1 MPTKEGEAV
10 SDLPLRQTYFVFL
23 CIEQNDVHD
32 KKYECRETK
41 EARQRVHL
49 GVKTVIFFLCSV
61 SLCSGLVIA

>member
-32 KKYECRETK
+32 KSMNVGKQK
-41 EARQRVHL
+41 RQD
-49 GVKTVIFFLCSV
+49 
-61 SLCSGLVIA
+61 SGFISE